1 MTYNHPPKL
10 ETTFNRLQD
19 KAVLVTGATS
29 GIGEAAVRLFAE
41 EGARVVAAARRT
53 DRLNSLAEELRGKG
67 FAVEAV
73 TCDVVDEASV
83 RNAVDAVRRAYG
95 RIDLAF
101 NNAGAGGAGRLHET
115 TAEDFD
121 RIMAVNL
128 RGVFL
133 SMKYEIAAML
143 EQGDGG
149 SIVNTSSIGGLI
161 GVSSL
166 AAYSASKWGVGGL
179 TKSAAVAYGR
189 QGIRINAIAPG
200 STRSEMFDSWMPT
213 EEAREQ
219 IAAAAPM
226 NYIADP
232 DDMARVAL
240 YLLSDEAR
248 WTTGAILPAEGGS
261 SAGV

>member
-1 MTYNHPPKL
+1 MTYNHPQKL
-10 ETTFNRLQD
+10 ETTYRRLEG
-19 KAVLVTGATS
+19 KSVLVTGATS

-41 EGARVVAAARRT
+41 EGARVVAAARRE
-53 DRLNSLAEELRGKG
+53 DRLTRLVEDLRENGHKAA
-67 FAVEAV
+67 AVA
-73 TCDVVDEASV
+73 CDVSDEASV
-83 RNAVDAVRRAYG
+83 RAAVQAVRDNFD

-101 NNAGAGGAGRLHET
+101 NNAGVGGAGAVHET
-115 TAEDFD
+115 SAEDFD
-121 RIMAVNL
+121 RIIAVNL

-133 SMKYEIAAML
+133 CMKHEIAAML

-166 AAYSASKWGVGGL
+166 AAYSTSKWGVAGL
-179 TKSAAVAYGR
+179 TKAAAAGYGP
-189 QGIRINAIAPG
+189 QGIRVNAIAPG

-213 EEAREQ
+213 EEAREE
-219 IAAAAPM
+219 IAASSPM
-226 NYIADP
+226 NYIAHP

-240 YLLSDEAR
+240 FLLSDEAR
-248 WTTGAILPAEGGS
+248 WTTGAILPAKGGS